1 MAFLELHDIVKSFG
15 RNTVVRGLSL
25 NVEKGEFVS
34 LLGGSGCGKT
44 TTLRMIAGF
53 EEPDEGRVLIDGK
66 EVGGVAPN
74 RRKLGM
80 VFQNYA
86 LFPNMNVR
94 RNIAFGLKIAGK
106 DRAAIEKRVDEMLE
120 VIHMEEFALRYPHQ
134 LSGGQQQRV
143 ALARALAIEP
153 RALLLDEPLSA
164 LDAKIRLRLR
174 DDIRSIQQRLGITT
188 IYVTHDQEEALS
200 ISDRVAVMKEGLI
213 EQIGTPFEIYNHPAT
228 PYVAGFIGTSN
239 LLEATVLDQ
248 AGGLVELGGQSFL
261 ARAPLPAP
269 AGTRLSLSLRPEA
282 VTIEGVGGEA
292 AALSG
297 EAAALRGEG
306 SETSRL
312 KGRVLTVKF
321 LGSVVRFV
329 VEVADCRIFA
339 DCFNAPRLSVPR
351 VGEEVFLRFARES
364 CAPSAVDAA
373 VLREASGEEEEA

>member
-15 RNTVVRGLSL
+15 HNTVVRQLSL

-53 EEPDEGRVLIDGK
+53 ETPDEGRILMNGAD
-66 EVGGVAPN
+66 VAALPPN

-106 DRAAIEKRVDEMLE
+106 DKDAIERRVDEMLE
-120 VIHMEEFALRYPHQ
+120 VIHMQEFALRYPHQ

-153 RALLLDEPLSA
+153 AALLLDEPLSA

-174 DDIRSIQQRLGITT
+174 DDIRAIQQRLGITT

-200 ISDRVAVMKEGLI
+200 ISDRVAVMKEGVI

-228 PYVAGFIGTSN
+228 SYVATFIGTLN
-239 LLEATVLDQ
+239 LLEGTVVDQ
-248 AGGLVELGGQSFL
+248 ATGVVTVGGQNI
-261 ARAPLPAP
+261 AVRQPLQVAT
-269 AGTRLSLSLRPEA
+269 GTKVPLSIRPEA
-282 VTIEGVGGEA
+282 VMIDGVGE
-292 AALSG
+292 SG
-297 EAAALRGEG
+297 QGVPDG
-306 SETSRL
+306 SLNAL
-312 KGRVLTVKF
+312 KGTITAVKF

-329 VEVADCRIFA
+329 VEIGSNRLFA
-339 DCFNAPRLSVPR
+339 DCFNAPHLSVPR
-351 VGEEVFLRFARES
+351 AGEAVTLRFSRES
-364 CAPSAVDAA
+364 CAPTAVSAEA
-373 VLREASGEEEEA
+373 LRQASDDEGEE